1 MQVWKASNF
10 MKKTTILIDGEPFT
24 YDDEA
29 EDISYESISA
39 ITEEDARSLLQTT
52 KRLFDECGLK
62 FYLIFGT
69 LLGAV
74 RDNGL
79 IKGDEDVDV
88 FTDSEDLLRK
98 NLPFFYKNGLKVCR
112 INEHHYYSFHTENKS
127 YIDVYIKSELPF
139 SIWKIW
145 CVKINIATIPRWYIK
160 SFDKINFLGVECLC
174 PHKPERIL
182 RYWYGKT
189 WRTPIRGHHFTYDS
203 PSRYFWR
210 TKIKPL
216 YYLIVYILKLALT
229 NPILL
234 FKKIRNKLL

>member
-1 MQVWKASNF
+1 
-10 MKKTTILIDGEPFT
+10 MKKKTILIDGKPFT

-29 EDISYESISA
+29 EDITYESISA
-39 ITEEDARSLLQTT
+39 ISEDDARTLLQTT
-52 KRLFDECGLK
+52 KKLFDKCGIR

-74 RDNGL
+74 RDHGL
-79 IKGDEDVDV
+79 IKGDEDVDIYI
-88 FTDSEDLLRK
+88 DSEDLLWK
-98 NLPFFYKNGLKVCR
+98 NLPYLYDNGLKVCR
-112 INEHHYYSFHTENKS
+112 LHKNYFYSFHAGNKS
-127 YIDVYIKSELPF
+127 YIDVYIREKLPL
-139 SIWKIW
+139 SIWRLW
-145 CVKINIATIPRWYIK
+145 CDRIDTAVIPRFYIRK
-160 SFDKINFLGVECLC
+160 HDKINFLGIECLC
-174 PHKPERIL
+174 PHKPERVL